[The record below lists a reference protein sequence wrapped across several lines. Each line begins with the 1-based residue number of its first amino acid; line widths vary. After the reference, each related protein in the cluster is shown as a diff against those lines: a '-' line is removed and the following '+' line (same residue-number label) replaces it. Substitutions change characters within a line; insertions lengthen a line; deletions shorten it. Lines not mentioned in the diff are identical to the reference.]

1 MLSLSDINILGQ
13 CINSTWGSSGN
24 GEFRTPTMSIKSS
37 IQGDNMTCSY
47 TTIVHLASERNLRD
61 QVRRFEEESIKI
73 IKEYVNLVKKDFK
86 AESGRALKVK
96 EVATTDSVEL
106 ITASPF
112 TPRKT
117 AYYRRFTTFKVE

>member
-1 MLSLSDINILGQ
+1 MLNSNEINILGQ
-13 CINSTWGSSGN
+13 CINNTWGSSGN
-24 GEFRTPTMSIKSS
+24 GEMRTPTMSIKSS
-37 IQGDNMTCSY
+37 LQGDNLTCSY

-61 QVRRFEEESIKI
+61 QVRKFEDESVKLTNEYIK
-73 IKEYVNLVKKDFK
+73 NLKSDFK
-86 AESGRALKVK
+86 DASGRTLKVK
-96 EVATTDSVEL
+96 ESSTTDSVEL